1 MYVESIYVIHVPVGQ
16 RRKGVMLF
24 MGLMIVQVCVV
35 FFLMNPTYQYIQLCI
50 LIKKMYAN

>member
-1 MYVESIYVIHVPVGQ
+1 MYVESIHVIHVPVGQ

-35 FFLMNPTYQYIQLCI
+35 FFFNESYLPVYTIMYINL
-50 LIKKMYAN
+50 KNVR